1 MVGKAYGYIH
11 PAWNCPRDAFAPC
24 ANGTCAPATSAAHD
38 FTLKPQSPPA
48 LCPHYQDSETALGD
62 DDPVRS
68 FNTTF
73 VPSGLADAS
82 AACDASSD
90 DQHGEKPV
98 SKRLAETI
106 ADAETQ
112 FDKAKNRGEKKRGLI
127 VNLLLT
133 FLFRTLQQNG

>member
-1 MVGKAYGYIH
+1 MISLSSPNLH
-11 PAWNCPRDAFAPC
+11 RR
-24 ANGTCAPATSAAHD
+24 SA
-38 FTLKPQSPPA
+38 
-48 LCPHYQDSETALGD
+48 PHYQDSETAWGD

-98 SKRLAETI
+98 AKRLADTI
-106 ADAETQ
+106 TAADTQ
-112 FDKAKNRGEKKRGLI
+112 LKKAKKRGEKKRGLI

-133 FLFRTLQQNG
+133 LFRILQQNG